1 MSNHKKFQPPSL
13 IGTPSTS
20 KLKNTKD
27 FPENTKE
34 KSNNYNFH
42 IFSIIVNAKNNL
54 RHMAAFLRSQR
65 FLRYPY

>member
-20 KLKNTKD
+20 QLKNTKD

-42 IFSIIVNAKNNL
+42 IFSITVNAKSNL
-54 RHMAAFLRSQR
+54 RHTAVFLGSQR
-65 FLRYPY
+65 FF